1 MRMIATLLCSL
12 LLAACAGTPDASVPV
27 AATGAKVWYSVD
39 NRAGLTSDE
48 LTVLTE
54 RLVAGLGAAQAPA
67 GAAGANHLKITITSY
82 RMLHQ
87 SGRAVVGMVSGT
99 DHIASTVQ
107 LIEPANRRLLDEKR
121 VLTKTSKA
129 IGSADGMLREHADEI
144 ARYAVS
150 GD

>member
-1 MRMIATLLCSL
+1 MRMIAALLCSL
-12 LLAACAGTPDASVPV
+12 LLAACAGTPETPAPV
-27 AATGAKVWYSVD
+27 AATGTKVWYSVD

-48 LTVLTE
+48 LTALTD
-54 RLVAGLGAAQAPA
+54 RLVASLGAAHAPA

-107 LIEPANRRLLDEKR
+107 LIEPASRRLIDEER
-121 VLTKTSKA
+121 VLTRTTKA
-129 IGSADGMLREHADEI
+129 IGSADQMLIDHADQI
-144 ARYAVS
+144 ARYAVA